1 MFKRGCWQQDA
12 DNQKA
17 VFLSCV
23 ACSPASAPSCQW
35 WWLQAVI
42 IIIRFQWLHHSH
54 QYSLQLLTLSSPP
67 IPGLSFRFEPGTS
80 VAEADNY
87 RRGEC
92 GEIRI
97 ILKQRPPTNRPVIRN
112 KLSDAPKQRSWQSA
126 ETEEAA
132 GLDGH
137 ARRAAANERW
147 CGGWR
152 SVGEA
157 AALTGC
163 GRVTAGKTSTQA
175 SVWFCS
181 LRLAEIMFDERD
193 N

>member
-1 MFKRGCWQQDA
+1 MP
-12 DNQKA
+12 
-17 VFLSCV
+17 VMMI
-23 ACSPASAPSCQW
+23 AS
-35 WWLQAVI
+35 
-42 IIIRFQWLHHSH
+42 RHNNH
-54 QYSLQLLTLSSPP
+54 TLSMAPP
-67 IPGLSFRFEPGTS
+67 LPSIQLTAPHIVFATDTRLVEPGTS

-137 ARRAAANERW
+137 ARRAAANER
-147 CGGWR
+147 
-152 SVGEA
+152 
-157 AALTGC
+157 
-163 GRVTAGKTSTQA
+163 
-175 SVWFCS
+175 
-181 LRLAEIMFDERD
+181 
-193 N
+193 